1 MNLRTVFR
9 EGRISPLVGMQ
20 VEHGIA
26 QRGIGKDAMSESP
39 VHRAP
44 GGHGIAKPRDLAV
57 DVLKILAIFEV
68 VVAHSCDQLLDTAD
82 PSGRLWS
89 IGNAFLSCG
98 LYCVSLFVIC
108 SGAMI
113 LSSPKDEPPLTFYLK
128 RLPKII
134 IPLASWSVVYYVY
147 KIGEAPL
154 TFADLPRF
162 IEDFVSGKI
171 LPQLWFLYML
181 VGVYLSTPFL
191 RMILRQATRAQL
203 WIFVFLCL
211 LVVPP
216 HPLLQR
222 FLGVS
227 INLTYQ
233 IFSTFIGLFVLGYLL
248 QTTKPVGKAGCF
260 GLFVLYLLL
269 VFGAFTGNG
278 YIHTHGAQ
286 PELLFLQFDTI
297 TVSLT
302 AIVVFVFVRSLP
314 LGRLAPWSG
323 VIILVSNA
331 SYGIYLVHILVRFL
345 LKHGMLGFTI
355 RPLMFHPVVGVLITA
370 LSIFFISLA
379 FVLILKQIP
388 YLRQTVGYGK
398 PISLS
403 LRR

>member
-1 MNLRTVFR
+1 VAYTLI
-9 EGRISPLVGMQ
+9 GAQ

-26 QRGIGKDAMSESP
+26 QGAREKGAMPEFP
-39 VHRAP
+39 VNQTP
-44 GGHGIAKPRDLAV
+44 GGRGIAKPRDLAV

-68 VVAHSCDQLLDTAD
+68 VAAHSCDQLLDVAGSD
-82 PSGRLWS
+82 VHLWWVS
-89 IGNAFLSCG
+89 NVFLSCG

-113 LSSPKDEPPLTFYLK
+113 LTSPKDEPPLTFYGK
-128 RLPKII
+128 RLPKIV
-134 IPLASWSVVYYVY
+134 IPLASWSVVYYFY
-147 KIGEAPL
+147 KIGNAPL
-154 TFADLPRF
+154 TFADIPLF
-162 IEDFVSGKI
+162 IKGLLSGTI

-191 RMILRQATRAQL
+191 RMFMRQATRSQI

-211 LVVPP
+211 VVVPP
-216 HPLLQR
+216 NPMLEQ

-227 INLTYQ
+227 VALNYQ

-248 QTTKPVGKAGCF
+248 QTAKKVTMRGSL
-260 GLFVLYLLL
+260 GLFLMYLLL
-269 VFGAFTGNG
+269 VLIAIMGNG
-278 YIHTHGAQ
+278 LLRIPGAK
-286 PELLFLQFDTI
+286 PDLFFLKFDVI

-302 AIVVFVFVRSLP
+302 AAVVFVFVRSLP
-314 LGRLAPWSG
+314 LGRLAPWSR

-355 RPLMFHPVVGVLITA
+355 KPLMFDPVMGVIITA
-370 LSIFFISLA
+370 VSIFFISLA
-379 FVLILKQIP
+379 FVLLLKQIP